1 MTVAVVAGALA
12 NKPRNGGAA
21 WVRISWALGLA
32 RLGLEVW
39 FLEEIS
45 RGACVDGRGRPAAFE
60 ASLNLRY
67 FREVT
72 ARFGLATRSALV
84 YEAGERIHGRGAR
97 ELFEL
102 AEQADLLVNISGH
115 LAWEPLKRRFRRRVF
130 VDLDPGFTQLWR
142 RGSRLDGHHHY
153 LTVGENIGTRRCSLP
168 TGGLRWRPVRQP
180 VVLEQWPVSRSG
192 DRGRFTTVTSWRGPY
207 GPVEHRGRRFG
218 LKLHEFRKY
227 VELPRLVPS
236 TFELALAIHPADRGD
251 LDVLAGQGW
260 RLADPMVVA
269 GHPDSFRSYLH
280 GSGAEFSVAQGVYVE
295 TRSGW
300 FSDRSARYLASGKPV
315 LVQDTGFGRSL
326 PVGEGLVPF
335 GTLREAVSGAHRIAS
350 DYERHARAARLLA
363 EEHFDSDRVL
373 RRLLEDVGVSP

>member
-45 RGACVDGRGRPAAFE
+45 RGACVDGRGRAADFE

-67 FREVT
+67 FQEVT

-115 LAWEPLKRRFRRRVF
+115 LAWEPLKTRFRRRVY

-153 LTVGENIGTRRCSLP
+153 LTVGENMGTGHCSLP
-168 TGGLRWRPVRQP
+168 TGGLRWRPIRQP
-180 VVLEQWPVSRSG
+180 VVLEQWPVSGSG
-192 DRGRFTTVTSWRGPY
+192 DRGRFTTVATWRGPY
-207 GPVEHRGRRFG
+207 GPVEHRGRKFG

-236 TFELALAIHPADRGD
+236 TFELALAIHPADRRD
-251 LDVLAGQGW
+251 LDLLAGQGW

-280 GSGAEFSVAQGVYVE
+280 GSGAEFSVAQGIYVE

-335 GTLREAVSGAHRIAS
+335 RTLGEAVSGAHRIAS
-350 DYERHARAARLLA
+350 DYDRHARAARLLA

-373 RRLLEDVGVSP
+373 RGLLEDVGVSP